1 VSTTVAITKGAIT
14 KGAEHPNRASDPP
27 GPPGD
32 VRGGLFEMS
41 RRAVHTH
48 PLATDSLL
56 ALVVLGFSTA
66 WLAHAPSFGVE
77 TALLQAALIVPLVWR
92 RVHPSGVFAVTSSVA
107 LIQFVLGYQLIGDVA
122 LLLALYS
129 VGVHESRFRSF
140 LAAGLLE
147 VGAIMAAL
155 RWGPAGTVPRSF
167 LFLSATVV
175 AALFAGLT
183 VASGSRYMAWLAERA
198 ERLETERD
206 QQATIAATAERTRI
220 AREMHD
226 IVSHSLSVV
235 VTLADAAS
243 VVNGSDPARA
253 AEAMAQVSE
262 VGRHA
267 LRDMRAMIG
276 VLRTDESGAQLAPQP
291 DVAQLDTLIDGVRST
306 GLKVELAS
314 AGSTFAL
321 GSALELTIYRVVQE
335 SLTNTLKHATATRA
349 WVTIRY
355 DSPTVE
361 IRVAD
366 DGTAVPATRHAGH
379 GIEGM
384 RERAALHG
392 GTLRSGP
399 GPEGGWVV
407 STTLTVDPNREPA

>member
-1 VSTTVAITKGAIT
+1 MSTTVAITKGA
-14 KGAEHPNRASDPP
+14 EHSNRASDPP

-66 WLAHAPSFGVE
+66 WLAHAPSFGLE

-92 RVHPSGVFAVTSSVA
+92 RVHASGVFAVTSSVA
-107 LIQFVLGYQLIGDVA
+107 LIQFVLGYQLVGDVA

-243 VVNGSDPARA
+243 VVSGSDPARA

-276 VLRTDESGAQLAPQP
+276 VLRTDEPGAQLAPQP
-291 DVAQLDTLIDGVRST
+291 DVAQLDTLIEGVRST

-361 IRVAD
+361 VRVAD

-407 STTLTVDPNREPA
+407 STTLTVDPHRVPA

>member
-1 VSTTVAITKGAIT
+1 MSTTITVT
-14 KGAEHPNRASDPP
+14 KGAEHPDRSADLP
-27 GPPGD
+27 GPRED
-32 VRGGLFEMS
+32 VREGLFEMS

-56 ALVVLGFSTA
+56 AVAVLAFSTA
-66 WLAHAPSFGVE
+66 WLAHSPSFGPE
-77 TALLQAALIVPLVWR
+77 TALLQAALVVPLVWR

-107 LIQFVLGYQLIGDVA
+107 LVQFVLGYQLIGDVA
-122 LLLALYS
+122 LLLALYT
-129 VGVHESRFRSF
+129 VGVHESRARSF

-147 VGAIMAAL
+147 VGAVMAAL

-220 AREMHD
+220 AREIHD

-243 VVNGSDPARA
+243 VVSGSDPARA

-276 VLRTDESGAQLAPQP
+276 VLRTEESGAQLAPQP
-291 DVAQLDTLIDGVRST
+291 DISQLDALIDGVRST
-306 GLKVELAS
+306 GLEVELARS
-314 AGSTFAL
+314 GAEFAV
-321 GSALELTIYRVVQE
+321 GSAVELTIYRVVQE
-335 SLTNTLKHATATRA
+335 SLTNTLKHATAIRA

-361 IRVAD
+361 VRIAD

-399 GPEGGWVV
+399 GPDGGWVV
-407 STTLTVDPNREPA
+407 STTLMVDPNRVPA